1 MSSPGLPCASRTRAQ
16 SLLQKKKNGSIQKK
30 ALVTSLTQ
38 RRETGMEYSMIVQ
51 WNRKSQYCA
60 WDLALLPG
68 LYNVYNAKLCGPGEA
83 HWQNRVR
90 KATKD
95 RIKLLQSLG
104 YDGQTTWQK
113 IRGPWHW
120 HKGVFERDKPNK
132 MKTPGSGGN
141 PVGAAKFKS
150 LTSYKVGLNLMF

>member
-1 MSSPGLPCASRTRAQ
+1 
-16 SLLQKKKNGSIQKK
+16 
-30 ALVTSLTQ
+30 
-38 RRETGMEYSMIVQ
+38 MEYSMIVQ

-113 IRGPWHW
+113 MALGTGIRGYSR
-120 HKGVFERDKPNK
+120 GI
-132 MKTPGSGGN
+132 
-141 PVGAAKFKS
+141 
-150 LTSYKVGLNLMF
+150 NLIK